1 MSRHV
6 LRNGKDI
13 HKWDDSFFSILP
25 SCPWAGFS
33 DSVHWL
39 INTSFTLSVVW
50 PRPSSL
56 ALGIQ
61 HSRPSPS
68 RIRKRTPLPAY
79 SQLAERF
86 LQRTRDC
93 TLRDVVQA
101 KVFHRGRD
109 GIRLCPSASPRS
121 AVNFTRA
128 STCLSVGVLEQK
140 FEERSRDPFRSCTML
155 DHFIPQNSFLWVLF
169 VKYRCLLQ
177 CKVKQYK

>member
-13 HKWDDSFFSILP
+13 NKWDDSFFSILP

-86 LQRTRDC
+86 LQGTRDC

-109 GIRLCPSASPRS
+109 GIRLCPSPRS
-121 AVNFTRA
+121 ERCKFHPSKYVPL
-128 STCLSVGVLEQK
+128 CGGLEQK
-140 FEERSRDPFRSCTML
+140 IEGRHAPETYSEAVRRWY
-155 DHFIPQNSFLWVLF
+155 ISFLRILS
-169 VKYRCLLQ
+169 
-177 CKVKQYK
+177 